1 MRSGERPG
9 RPAVACE
16 AALEVL
22 EDDLSACNRGKY
34 HKFTSYMNHKLE
46 QSQENLFFFFWGS
59 KPKFGADSFV
69 YLNMK
74 VKN

>member
-46 QSQENLFFFFWGS
+46 QSQENLFFFFLGLETQIRS
-59 KPKFGADSFV
+59 RFFCLFEYEG
-69 YLNMK
+69 
-74 VKN
+74 